1 MFFVAQNLP
10 PNAGVKNWVV
20 IEAFLWGDGMGLR
33 LDGLI
38 PITDSREP
46 VFSSLCDLV
55 ANKDDLFLWTDNL
68 HLQSFRSWQINA
80 FEIFKIIRTK
90 WE

>member
-10 PNAGVKNWVV
+10 PNAGVKSWVV

-33 LDGLI
+33 LGGLI
-38 PITDSREP
+38 PITDFCGP
-46 VFSSLCDLV
+46 IFSSLCDLV
-55 ANKDDLFLWTDNL
+55 ANKDDLFLWTDNS
-68 HLQSFRSWQINA
+68 HLQSFRYWQINA